1 MFSITVNGLTSQLE
15 PSGTEGLTHRR
26 YFSDE
31 LSGYLE
37 EINGD
42 VVFGGNAYH
51 ELRRFAVAAL
61 CRLMPVT
68 ITDECGLNL
77 DANIFLNDCEWD
89 LSKCQVTCQ
98 LVDAGF
104 LSLVENNMAI
114 RAYLHVPRSKNDYD
128 ITTRTNVTDDL
139 KIWNTA
145 YTTVGTLR
153 KGVSIWAAF
162 DFLIAFMT
170 DGALGFV
177 SDYFSSGEDAA
188 IYSYLTTA
196 VTLRDETIDSYPYI
210 SFEDLYM
217 DLNKM
222 CNLAFDI
229 EYVNGSPRMRI
240 EPKSYF
246 RTQSNSFVFQNADD
260 VQQLADT
267 SKFYTKVKFGSA
279 EQVEIGAI
287 QSTIYP
293 IAAFLNQKNEEYHL
307 GGNCN
312 TKAILDLQQRALT
325 TDTSAIF
332 DCFPVSL
339 GGQATEDYDSA
350 TLLLQFDANK
360 DVLWQDPII
369 GLSNIVVLLNIG
381 WVQRAISERWF
392 GFIPNSIALFL
403 GLQQDDAIA
412 YSTSQ
417 QVISPAAT
425 EPIEFANDT
434 TSPAYDPNNNI
445 TQGTF
450 GGFPATIY
458 TAPAAG
464 VYVVDLRIIFSSAAF
479 DALTINIQRRDSGNV
494 LQETATWQSLE
505 PNILTLS
512 YEFICDVGDTLVVFA
527 QMLDG
532 TIFSGSTF
540 GVRALYGQIISGGIF
555 QEFDIGDTDIMLTK
569 FNYPLAYSDWKV
581 VLRDFNKLSTV
592 TYSGGGSQ
600 LGYVKDIVRNLQ
612 TGQSEVTLMGKLNN

>member
-15 PSGTEGLTHRR
+15 PIGTEQLVHRR

-31 LSGYLE
+31 LAGYLE
-37 EINGD
+37 EINGN
-42 VVFGGNAYH
+42 VIFGGDAYH
-51 ELRRFAVAAL
+51 ELRRFSVATL

-77 DANIFLNDCEWD
+77 KANIFLNDCEWD
-89 LSKCQVTCQ
+89 LSKCQVSCQ

-114 RAYLHVPRSKNDYD
+114 RAYVNVPRSKNDVD
-128 ITTRTNVTDDL
+128 ITTRTNVTTDL
-139 KIWNTA
+139 KIWNTS
-145 YTTVGTLR
+145 YTTVGTNR
-153 KGVSIWAAF
+153 KGITIWAAF
-162 DFLIAFMT
+162 DFIIAFMT

-196 VTLRDETIDSYPYI
+196 VTLRDETVDSYPYL
-210 SFEDLYM
+210 SFQDLYV

-229 EYVNGSPRMRI
+229 EYVGGSPRMRI

-246 RTQSNSFVFQNADD
+246 RTQANSFTFQNAAY
-260 VQQLADT
+260 VSQMADR
-267 SKFYTKVKFGSA
+267 SKFYSKVKFGSA
-279 EQVEIGAI
+279 EQVEIGAV

-293 IAAFLNQKNEEYHL
+293 VAPFLNQKNEEYHL
-307 GGNCN
+307 GGQCN
-312 TKAILDLQQRALT
+312 TQAILDLQQRELT
-325 TDTSAIF
+325 TDTNAIF

-339 GGQATEDYDSA
+339 GGQATEDYDA
-350 TLLLQFDANK
+350 AILLLQFDSNK
-360 DVLWQDPII
+360 DVLWEDPIT
-369 GLSNIVVLLNIG
+369 GLANIVVLLNIG
-381 WVQRAISERWF
+381 WVQKAIAARWF
-392 GFIPNSIALFL
+392 GFIPNSIFLFL
-403 GLQQDDAIA
+403 GLAQDDSLA

-434 TSPAYDPNNNI
+434 TFPAYDPNNNI

-450 GGFPATIY
+450 GGFPATFY

-464 VYVVDLRIIFSSAAF
+464 VYTVDLRIIYSSNTF
-479 DALTINIQRRDSGNV
+479 DALTIVIQRRDSGSV
-494 LQETATWQSLE
+494 LQETATYTALT

-512 YEFICDVGDTLVVFA
+512 YEFICDVGDTLMVFA
-527 QMLDG
+527 QLLDG
-532 TIFSGSTF
+532 TIFAGSTF
-540 GVRALYGQIISGGIF
+540 GVRSLYGQIISGGEWA
-555 QEFDIGDTDIMLTK
+555 EFRIEDTDIMLTR
-569 FNYPLAYSDWKV
+569 FNYTLPYAEWRT
-581 VLRDFNKLSTV
+581 VLQGFNKLSTV

-600 LGYVKDIVRNLQ
+600 KGYLKDVSRNLQ
-612 TGQSEVTLMGKLNN
+612 TGVTDVTLMGKLNN